1 MGASSTKEGEEKA
14 SGAADDAIGEAGES
28 HGRERNAIGKGGLAR
43 TKEAGQRGRADAHE
57 RSGASAHGSAFPKQ
71 SRENATNI
79 TIGRHFSRKK
89 ARSATNVSIER
100 HIVLRDVAQSADL
113 SHFREFGKKYR
124 GAGRLLATPWRP
136 MMTSGGP
143 RTLSERAPGN
153 AAG

>member
-28 HGRERNAIGKGGLAR
+28 HGRERNAIGKGGLTR
-43 TKEAGQRGRADAHE
+43 TKEAGQRGRTDAHD
-57 RSGASAHGSAFPKQ
+57 RSGASAHGRVFPKQ

-113 SHFREFGKKYR
+113 SHFREFGKNI
-124 GAGRLLATPWRP
+124 G
-136 MMTSGGP
+136 
-143 RTLSERAPGN
+143 APG
-153 AAG
+153 GS

>member
-14 SGAADDAIGEAGES
+14 SGAADDAIEEAGES

-43 TKEAGQRGRADAHE
+43 TKEAGQRGQTGAHD
-57 RSGASAHGSAFPKQ
+57 RSGAPAHGRAFPKQ

-113 SHFREFGKKYR
+113 SHFRG
-124 GAGRLLATPWRP
+124 
-136 MMTSGGP
+136 
-143 RTLSERAPGN
+143 
-153 AAG
+153 